1 MEAQKNGIFSH
12 HEPIQRYLAYL
23 DTWVLYVTG
32 QIRFDSTVFKGKIK
46 YAVTYKLLAR
56 LQISVC
62 TARTRRSPLGDCII
76 ELCKSKAGFITLHS
90 IQKKKK

>member
-1 MEAQKNGIFSH
+1 MHYQKQLIKLKKKRWKLKKNGIFSH
-12 HEPIQRYLAYL
+12 HEPIQRFLAYL

-56 LQISVC
+56 LQFLYAQQGQGEAPWV
-62 TARTRRSPLGDCII
+62 TV
-76 ELCKSKAGFITLHS
+76 
-90 IQKKKK
+90 